1 MTKAFWLQLSHA
13 LIAVIAS
20 GIGWNASADEPDS
33 GSRIEIATFSALPS
47 GFIPAGLDEPWV
59 RFTESWCAVRPHWIV
74 GILKEGPAAKSLPGD
89 WNPENNRVVGVV
101 AVNLDNGQTK
111 QLKSAGIMIESIVP
125 LGDHRCGF
133 TLKRQQK
140 GTERQQQEYQLREW
154 NLLTDEVGDAR
165 NWHPL
170 MGPAARVVDT
180 SRLTLEWQSGSA
192 VEPGSAKVELQ
203 LVDGSRVAVPA
214 PLKDYSLPI
223 EMSTLWE
230 EGQET
235 RWYAP
240 TEDGIGLISF
250 VGQRSRDEKWREPY
264 SANSTVTCYDPR
276 VDGGVRWTLSLK
288 DLIGQDNREVHSVI
302 PIFSLWTYQR
312 TLLIECI
319 AKGSDDAGR
328 KKANPVRIIQVNVR
342 DGSILRSVGFDA
354 SERFRL
360 LVRSWWP
367 RCSTDQTRVIY
378 MVQDDRSRPCRLAV
392 YSVSEQKFL
401 DDVTCPLPFAEHLL
415 PVSPA
420 DDAITLDQWQM
431 SAVGIGEANYGQ
443 VRQIHHLFTMDN
455 EPEPPPGET
464 NLPKKP

>member
-1 MTKAFWLQLSHA
+1 MTHI
-13 LIAVIAS
+13 LIFVAVWFASSQCQIA
-20 GIGWNASADEPDS
+20 GRLVLAADRP
-33 GSRIEIATFSALPS
+33 EIAELPMQPRTFSQAPD
-47 GFIPAGLDEPWV
+47 PDELWV
-59 RFTESWCAVRPHWIV
+59 RSIEDWHAVRPHWLV
-74 GILKEGPAAKSLPGD
+74 GILHEGPAATGTPLAPDEMDES
-89 WNPENNRVVGVV
+89 RHVGVV
-101 AVNLDNGQTK
+101 AVNVNDGKAKWLRPNYRGQFLD
-111 QLKSAGIMIESIVP
+111 SVVP

-133 TLKRQQK
+133 TLKRQRK
-140 GTERQQQEYQLREW
+140 GTERQQQQYQLREW

-165 NWHPL
+165 DWHPL
-170 MGPAARVVDT
+170 MGPVARVVDT

-203 LVDGSRVAVPA
+203 LADGSRVAVPA
-214 PLKDYSLPI
+214 PLKDYSLPL

-240 TEDGIGLISF
+240 TEDGIGVISF
-250 VGQRSRDEKWREPY
+250 VGQRSREEKWREPY
-264 SANSTVTCYDPR
+264 SASSTVTCYDPR

-302 PIFSLWTYQR
+302 PVFSPWTYQR
-312 TLLIECI
+312 NLLIECI
-319 AKGSDDAGR
+319 GKGSDDTGP
-328 KKANPVRIIQVNVR
+328 KKANPVRIVQVNLR
-342 DGSILRSVGFDA
+342 DGSIQQSVGFDA
-354 SERFRL
+354 SERFRF

-378 MVQDDRSRPCRLAV
+378 MVQDGRSRPCRLAA
-392 YSVSEQKFL
+392 YSVSEQRFL

-420 DDAITLDQWQM
+420 EEAIVLDQWQM

-443 VRQIHHLFTMDN
+443 VRKVHRLFATDI
-455 EPEPPPGET
+455 EPEPADSPR
-464 NLPKKP
+464 KK